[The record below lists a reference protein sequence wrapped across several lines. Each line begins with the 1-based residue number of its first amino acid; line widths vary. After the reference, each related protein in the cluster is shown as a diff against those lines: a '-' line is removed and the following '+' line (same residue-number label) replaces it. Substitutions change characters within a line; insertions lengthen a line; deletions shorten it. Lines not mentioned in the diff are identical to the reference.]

1 MTVRSLIETAITQS
15 DNTANDS
22 LLRTV
27 GGPGAV
33 RAFMAKKDLG
43 AIRFGP
49 GERLLQS
56 GIAGMTLQQSYSVAR
71 NFETARA
78 AISPATRRAAMD
90 NYLANPIDGASPTAI
105 ASALA
110 RLARGTLLAPE
121 STDYLLDVMSRTK
134 SGPKRLK
141 AGLPPGWKFLHK
153 TGTGQ
158 NLGGM
163 TAGYNDIGIAT
174 APDGTRY
181 AIVVMM
187 GTTTSPI
194 PARMALMQ
202 SVSSAVAEFH
212 GR

>member
-1 MTVRSLIETAITQS
+1 
-15 DNTANDS
+15 
-22 LLRTV
+22 
-27 GGPGAV
+27 
-33 RAFMAKKDLG
+33 
-43 AIRFGP
+43 
-49 GERLLQS
+49 
-56 GIAGMTLQQSYSVAR
+56 
-71 NFETARA
+71 
-78 AISPATRRAAMD
+78 MD
-90 NYLANPIDGASPTAI
+90 NYLANPIDGASPTAV
-105 ASALA
+105 ASALT
-110 RLARGTLLAPE
+110 RLARGTLLSPE
-121 STDYLLDVMSRTK
+121 STEYLLDVMSRTK

-181 AIVVMM
+181 AIVVFM

-194 PARMALMQ
+194 PARMAMMQ
-202 SVSSAVAEFH
+202 AVSSAVAEFH